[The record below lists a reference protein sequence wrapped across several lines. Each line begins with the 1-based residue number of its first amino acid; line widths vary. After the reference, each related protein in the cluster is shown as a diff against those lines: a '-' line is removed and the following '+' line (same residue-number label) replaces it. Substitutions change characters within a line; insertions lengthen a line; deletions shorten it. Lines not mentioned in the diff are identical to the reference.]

1 VITAYFQR
9 TGKGLR
15 EVMRQTHFIPE
26 TKPIDTLLREFQRR
40 KTQMAIVVSEFGGT
54 IGIVTLEDILEEL
67 VGEIQ
72 DEHDHEQQ
80 IVTLLDKQVYQVVA
94 QSSIHDINKFIEV
107 PFPESED
114 YETLSG
120 MITFH
125 RASVKEGDTFALNGY
140 KFRILKLNKT
150 LPELVEIKLET
161 EDAID

>member
-1 VITAYFQR
+1 
-9 TGKGLR
+9 
-15 EVMRQTHFIPE
+15 MRPAHFIPE
-26 TKPIDTLLREFQRR
+26 SKPIDALLREFQRR

-80 IVTLLDKQVYQVVA
+80 IVTLLDKQVYHVVA

-107 PFPESED
+107 PFAESED

-120 MITFH
+120 MITYY
-125 RASVKEGDTFALNGY
+125 RSALKEGDTFSLGGY
-140 KFRILKLNKT
+140 KFKILKLNKT

-161 EDAID
+161 ETPTD